1 MLLKWNWCRKFRCT
15 LPLRYIALKQIMEK
29 GSKKIAFFDE
39 SQSCPKGPF
48 FVPNSSSDIS
58 SGLHKSDFRFQT
70 VASFSSL
77 KSSCSDDGES
87 SFEASVSW
95 IYLPSFS
102 NPLLRWIAEKKKK
115 TKKRKTNELFFFSWH
130 SKQLLLRLYLQIPSC
145 TRDDNG
151 IERKTWVS
159 YISSRTAPTVDDEDR
174 VA

>member
-1 MLLKWNWCRKFRCT
+1 
-15 LPLRYIALKQIMEK
+15 MEK

-77 KSSCSDDGES
+77 KSSSSCSDDGES

-115 TKKRKTNELFFFSWH
+115 NE
-130 SKQLLLRLYLQIPSC
+130 
-145 TRDDNG
+145 
-151 IERKTWVS
+151 EE
-159 YISSRTAPTVDDEDR
+159 ED
-174 VA
+174 

>member
-1 MLLKWNWCRKFRCT
+1 
-15 LPLRYIALKQIMEK
+15 MEK
-29 GSKKIAFFDE
+29 GSKKIVFFDE
-39 SQSCPKGPF
+39 SHSCPKGPF
-48 FVPNSSSDIS
+48 FVPNSNSDIS

-115 TKKRKTNELFFFSWH
+115 TKKRKTNELFFFLALKAAATQTLSTDSILH
-130 SKQLLLRLYLQIPSC
+130 
-145 TRDDNG
+145 TRWQWNWA
-151 IERKTWVS
+151 ENMSELHK
-159 YISSRTAPTVDDEDR
+159 
-174 VA
+174 

>member
-29 GSKKIAFFDE
+29 GSKKLHFLTRVRVVLKDL
-39 SQSCPKGPF
+39 F

-115 TKKRKTNELFFFSWH
+115 TKKRKTNELFFFLGTQS
-130 SKQLLLRLYLQIPSC
+130 SC
-145 TRDDNG
+145 YSDFIYRFHLAHEMTMELSG
-151 IERKTWVS
+151 KHEWAT
-159 YISSRTAPTVDDEDR
+159 
-174 VA
+174 